1 MRPQDIDSGGNAVN
15 TAYVSL
21 PARTTRT
28 DHPEV
33 RHITFADLKDAIYQG
48 FADFNAMPTHFFYLA
63 IIYPIVTF
71 SIAAFYGNLDLLPFI
86 FPLIAGY
93 TLLGPLA
100 AIGTYELSRRREF
113 GRFTS
118 RTNAF
123 LVFKSHSINA
133 VINLG
138 IVLMF
143 IYFAWMNVA
152 EAIYVSSFGADAP
165 ESYVAFLEKLIAT
178 PEGLSMMIVGCSIGL
193 VFAIIVLS
201 LSVVS
206 FPMLLDLDAGVIF
219 ALKTSI
225 KAVVANPI
233 VIAAWGLFV
242 VFALVLGSLPA
253 FAGLCVVL
261 PVLGHATWHLYRK
274 IVEC

>member
-1 MRPQDIDSGGNAVN
+1 VN
-15 TAYVSL
+15 TAYISL
-21 PARTTRT
+21 PARDTRT
-28 DHPEV
+28 GNPEV
-33 RHITFADLKDAIYQG
+33 RHIALSDLKDSIFEG
-48 FADFNAMPTHFFYLA
+48 FSDFNAMPTHFFYLA

-71 SIAAFYGNLDLLPFI
+71 GIAGFYGELDLLPFM
-86 FPLIAGY
+86 FPLLAGY

-123 LVFKSHSINA
+123 LVFRSHSINA
-133 VINLG
+133 IVNLG

-143 IYFAWMNVA
+143 FY
-152 EAIYVSSFGADAP
+152 FGAVAP
-165 ESYVAFLEKLIAT
+165 DSLLSFVDQLIAT
-178 PEGLSMMIVGCSIGL
+178 PQGLSMIVAGCSIGL
-193 VFAIIVLS
+193 IFAIIVLS

-206 FPMLLDLDAGVIF
+206 FPMLLDLDVGVLV
-219 ALKTSI
+219 AVKTSV
-225 KAVVANPI
+225 KAVIVNPVVIGVWGI
-233 VIAAWGLFV
+233 VVV
-242 VFALVLGSLPA
+242 VFLVIGSLPF

-261 PVLGHATWHLYRK
+261 PVLGHASWHLYRK

>member
-1 MRPQDIDSGGNAVN
+1 VN
-15 TAYVSL
+15 TAYISL
-21 PARTTRT
+21 PARDTRT
-28 DHPEV
+28 GNPEV
-33 RHITFADLKDAIYQG
+33 RHIALSDLKDSIFEG
-48 FADFNAMPTHFFYLA
+48 FSDFNAMPTHFFYLA

-71 SIAAFYGNLDLLPFI
+71 GIAGFYGELDLLPFM
-86 FPLIAGY
+86 FPLLAGY

-123 LVFKSHSINA
+123 LVFRSHSINA
-133 VINLG
+133 IVNLG

-143 IYFAWMNVA
+143 FYLAWMKMA
-152 EAIYVSSFGADAP
+152 EVIYVNYFGAVAP
-165 ESYVAFLEKLIAT
+165 DSLLSFVDQLIAT
-178 PEGLSMMIVGCSIGL
+178 PQGLSMIVAGCSIGL
-193 VFAIIVLS
+193 IFAIIVLS

-206 FPMLLDLDAGVIF
+206 FPMLLDLDVGVLV
-219 ALKTSI
+219 AVKTSV
-225 KAVVANPI
+225 KAVIVNPVVIGVWGI
-233 VIAAWGLFV
+233 VVV
-242 VFALVLGSLPA
+242 VFLVIGSLPF

-261 PVLGHATWHLYRK
+261 PVLGHASWHLYRK